1 MLEIDPLQIGLHVLN
16 VVIMF
21 FILKLLVY
29 KPILKFMKKR
39 EHMISDKI
47 DELDSREKELMR
59 QKEEYEH
66 LLAEAHNEAAEL
78 ITKSNEMARD
88 HAREI
93 IDNAKEHARNLVVRA
108 KKEIEAE
115 KVQVRHDMRRQI
127 TEMSIQI
134 AQKVLEREISLE
146 DNRKIIDE
154 FFERVG

>member
-1 MLEIDPLQIGLHVLN
+1 MLTIDPLQIGMHVLN

-21 FILKLLVY
+21 FVLKLLVY
-29 KPILKFMKKR
+29 KPILKFMKNR

-47 DELDSREKELMR
+47 DELDVREKELIQ
-59 QKEEYEH
+59 QKGEYEH
-66 LLAEAHNEAAEL
+66 MIAEAHNEAAEL

-93 IDNAKEHARNLVVRA
+93 LDNAKEHARNLVVRA

-115 KVQVRHDMRRQI
+115 KVQARQDMRTQI
-127 TEMSIQI
+127 AEMSIQI
-134 AQKVLEREISLE
+134 AEKVLEREISLK
-146 DNRKIIDE
+146 DNHKIIDE